1 MSSLA
6 FSTFDS
12 CDNKKPAK
20 GRNKTYKRRKAA
32 PSKKAATFLNSMPM
46 REGLTTKNHDESTPE
61 HASRGT
67 PILTSHGMEP
77 SEVEGFEEVGT
88 DYNTP
93 THPESFGLLKE
104 GLDQQ
109 KKYHA
114 EQNQYYNQ
122 YVPSYTGTPQN
133 VPYYSQL
140 LDTNN
145 LQNTAPDEL
154 MKKLN
159 YVVHLLEEQH
169 DEKTGSVTEELV
181 LYMFL
186 GVFVIFIV
194 DSFSRSGK
202 YKR

>member
-1 MSSLA
+1 MQ
-6 FSTFDS
+6 
-12 CDNKKPAK
+12 
-20 GRNKTYKRRKAA
+20 
-32 PSKKAATFLNSMPM
+32 
-46 REGLTTKNHDESTPE
+46 EGLRQKALSEEHSTQQTPHESPEGGVTTGF
-61 HASRGT
+61 A
-67 PILTSHGMEP
+67 
-77 SEVEGFEEVGT
+77 EGFEEEAA
-88 DYNTP
+88 DYTAPPTP
-93 THPESFGLLKE
+93 EGFGLLKE

>member
-6 FSTFDS
+6 FSPYES
-12 CDNKKPAK
+12 SDNKKPKVA
-20 GRNKTYKRRKAA
+20 RNKTYKRRKAT
-32 PSKKAATFLNSMPM
+32 PSKKAETFLNSMPA
-46 REGLTTKNHDESTPE
+46 REGLTTKNQDESTPE
-61 HASRGT
+61 ESTRGT
-67 PILTSHGMEP
+67 PYYNRQGELEP
-77 SEVEGFEEVGT
+77 SEVEGFEEEMT
-88 DYNTP
+88 DYNP
-93 THPESFGLLKE
+93 PENFGLLKE

-133 VPYYSQL
+133 IPYYSQL

>member
-6 FSTFDS
+6 YSTFDKE
-12 CDNKKPAK
+12 CDTTNVKNCRKRNRTYKKKPK
-20 GRNKTYKRRKAA
+20 QSSDKAEH
-32 PSKKAATFLNSMPM
+32 FLNSMNNDPSITGVPEIHTEEAE
-46 REGLTTKNHDESTPE
+46 EGFP
-61 HASRGT
+61 
-67 PILTSHGMEP
+67 GMEDYVQEGDP
-77 SEVEGFEEVGT
+77 SREK
-88 DYNTP
+88 
-93 THPESFGLLKE
+93 FGLLKE

-109 KKYHA
+109 KKYLA
-114 EQNQYYNQ
+114 EQQQYYNQ
-122 YVPSYTGTPQN
+122 YVPSYTGTAQN

-140 LDTNN
+140 LNSSN
-145 LQNTAPDEL
+145 LQGTSQDEL

-194 DSFSRSGK
+194 DSFSKSGK